1 MQGKILSPQLIS
13 GDDGKRYEYDK
24 NDVINLDCKDLAV
37 LTGSQVEFLSFDK
50 RVAKSIYIIAEN
62 VNVSSI
68 LSADSISFARLSAL
82 LGLGLLIFISL
93 FYILGSFFISTL
105 SFEQIIDIKRHFFNF
120 ILYARPI
127 IAIVSF
133 VLYSMAIYSV
143 SKAAASKSLFKN
155 YIIAVI
161 ISFLGIFLFFM
172 LAPSGASSA
181 SDPIAFVSLCSMI
194 ALIAAIYFYKIHAEL
209 ARLSGSSLFL
219 WAFWIFVVIVPL
231 YFLFIMSLRLLSF
244 FIPGFAF
251 FITLAGFAGFIT
263 FAVFA
268 VPIIVLVPLFVAW
281 WRFGKVEKR

>member
-24 NDVINLDCKDLAV
+24 NDVINLDGKDLAV

-62 VNVSSI
+62 LNVSSI
-68 LSADSISFARLSAL
+68 LSADRISSARTMAL
-82 LGLGLLIFISL
+82 WGIGLLI
-93 FYILGSFFISTL
+93 
-105 SFEQIIDIKRHFFNF
+105 FNF
-120 ILYARPI
+120 ILYIGYFFNFIPYIEHIGKI
-127 IAIVSF
+127 IVIASF

-143 SKAAASKSLFKN
+143 SKAAANKSLFIN
-155 YIIAVI
+155 YIIAAI
-161 ISFLGIFLFFM
+161 ISFLDVFLFFM

-181 SDPIAFVSLCSMI
+181 SDLIAILSLCPMI
-194 ALIAAIYFYKIHAEL
+194 ALIAGIYLYKIQAEL
-209 ARLSGSSLFL
+209 AGLSGSSLFL
-219 WAFWIFVVIVPL
+219 WSFWIFVVRAPL
-231 YFLFIMSLRLLSF
+231 YFLFIMSLRFASF

-251 FITLAGFAGFIT
+251 FIALAGLAGFIT

-268 VPIIVLVPLFVAW
+268 VPIIVLVPVFVAW